1 MNTSYIK
8 YCERLGIN
16 PPESFF
22 GFYKKGEKL
31 YKKCGKSAVDSGKI
45 ASLQKRFGM
54 FGKWFDDVQNAAK
67 IISEDEDLLLFV
79 YIFSCILEER
89 HELCSMTLP
98 DRECAATDHLPLFS
112 FLLFADEMAENL
124 EKRKLPEDVIR
135 STMSCFGDE
144 MNDYHGLF
152 GRSGVRI
159 YSSWFMHFLNGD
171 IIRIGRLN
179 FEMSKFS
186 QHMRVYDCGG
196 ELKVLADGEYMH
208 KSGMVW
214 GSAGQTDEEGKYFAE
229 ITEENGAVSGY
240 AANEYGEIEPHR
252 ITLEGAREVLRRG
265 DKILS
270 VHIPAEDPLT
280 VELCEEAYKRAR
292 EIFASCYPEF
302 GFKAFCCFSWM
313 LEKRLRLITGKESN
327 ITRFADKYTGFP
339 LLSGDACFS
348 FLFHVYD
355 DKPELKNLPETTS
368 MQRAVKKYLCEG
380 GHFYAKGGVFLP

>member
-16 PPESFF
+16 PPDSFI
-22 GFYKKGEKL
+22 GFYEKGAEL
-31 YKKCGKSAVDSGKI
+31 YKKIGKALVD
-45 ASLQKRFGM
+45 ADMLHSLQNRFGM
-54 FGKWFDDVQNAAK
+54 FGKWFEDVLTAAK
-67 IISEDEDLLLFV
+67 QISEDEDLLLFV
-79 YIFSCILEER
+79 CIFSCIIEER
-89 HELCSMTLP
+89 HELCSMTMP

-112 FLLFADEMAENL
+112 FLRFADEMAENL

-135 STMSCFGDE
+135 STMGCFAHE

-159 YSSWFMHFLNGD
+159 YSSWFMHFLNGR
-171 IIRIGRLN
+171 ILRIGRLN
-179 FEMSKFS
+179 FEMTEFDRK
-186 QHMRVYDCGG
+186 MRVYEHCGK
-196 ELKVLADGEYMH
+196 LIVFADGEYMH

-355 DKPELKNLPETTS
+355 KPELKDLPETTS

>member
-16 PPESFF
+16 PPDSFI
-22 GFYKKGEKL
+22 GFYEKGAEL
-31 YKKCGKSAVDSGKI
+31 YKKIGKALVD
-45 ASLQKRFGM
+45 ADMLHSLQNRFGM
-54 FGKWFDDVQNAAK
+54 FGKWFEDVLTAAK
-67 IISEDEDLLLFV
+67 QISEDEDLLLFV
-79 YIFSCILEER
+79 CIFSCIIEER
-89 HELCSMTLP
+89 HELCSMTMP

-112 FLLFADEMAENL
+112 FLRFADEMAENL

-135 STMSCFGDE
+135 STMGCFAHE

-159 YSSWFMHFLNGD
+159 YSSWFMHFLNGR
-171 IIRIGRLN
+171 ILRIGRLN
-179 FEMSKFS
+179 FEMTEFDRK
-186 QHMRVYDCGG
+186 MRVYEHCGK
-196 ELKVLADGEYMH
+196 LIVFADGEYMH

-302 GFKAFCCFSWM
+302 DFKAFCCFSWM

-355 DKPELKNLPETTS
+355 KPELKDLPETTS

>member
-1 MNTSYIK
+1 MNSSYTE

-16 PPESFF
+16 PPDSFI
-22 GFYKKGEKL
+22 GFYEKGAEL
-31 YKKCGKSAVDSGKI
+31 YKKIGKALVD
-45 ASLQKRFGM
+45 ADMLHSLQKRFGM
-54 FGKWFDDVQNAAK
+54 FGNWFDDVQNAAK

-79 YIFSCILEER
+79 YIFACILEER
-89 HELCSMTLP
+89 HELFSMTLP
-98 DRECAATDHLPLFS
+98 DRDCAATDHLPLFS
-112 FLLFADEMAENL
+112 FLRFADEMAENL

-135 STMSCFGDE
+135 STMGCFAHE

-159 YSSWFMHFLNGD
+159 YSSWFMHFLNGR
-171 IIRIGRLN
+171 ILRIGRLN
-179 FEMSKFS
+179 FEMTEFDRK
-186 QHMRVYDCGG
+186 MRVYEHCGK
-196 ELKVLADGEYMH
+196 LIVFADGEYMH

-355 DKPELKNLPETTS
+355 KPELKDLPETTS

>member
-16 PPESFF
+16 PPDSFI
-22 GFYKKGEKL
+22 GFYEKGAEL
-31 YKKCGKSAVDSGKI
+31 YKKIGKALVD
-45 ASLQKRFGM
+45 ADMLHSLQNRFGM
-54 FGKWFDDVQNAAK
+54 FGKWFEDVLTAAK
-67 IISEDEDLLLFV
+67 QISEDEDLLLFV
-79 YIFSCILEER
+79 CIFSCIIEER
-89 HELCSMTLP
+89 HELCSMTMP

>member
-1 MNTSYIK
+1 MNSSYTE

-22 GFYKKGEKL
+22 GFYEKGAEL
-31 YKKCGKSAVDSGKI
+31 YKKIGKALVD
-45 ASLQKRFGM
+45 ADMLHSLQNRFGM
-54 FGKWFDDVQNAAK
+54 FGKWFEDVLTAAK
-67 IISEDEDLLLFV
+67 QISEDEDLLLFV
-79 YIFSCILEER
+79 CIFSCILEER
-89 HELCSMTLP
+89 HELCSMTMP
-98 DRECAATDHLPLFS
+98 DRDCAATDHLPLFS

-159 YSSWFMHFLNGD
+159 YSSWFMHFLNGR
-171 IIRIGRLN
+171 ILRIGRLN
-179 FEMSKFS
+179 FEMTEFDRK
-186 QHMRVYDCGG
+186 MRVYEHCGK
-196 ELKVLADGEYMH
+196 LIVFADGEYMH

-355 DKPELKNLPETTS
+355 KPELKNLPETTS

>member
-1 MNTSYIK
+1 MNTSYTE

-16 PPESFF
+16 PPDSFI
-22 GFYKKGEKL
+22 GFYEKGAEL
-31 YKKCGKSAVDSGKI
+31 YKKIGKALVD
-45 ASLQKRFGM
+45 ADMLHSLQNRFGM
-54 FGKWFDDVQNAAK
+54 FGKWFEDVLTAAK
-67 IISEDEDLLLFV
+67 QISEDEDLLLFV
-79 YIFSCILEER
+79 CIFSCIIEER
-89 HELCSMTLP
+89 HELCSMTMP

-112 FLLFADEMAENL
+112 FLRFADEMAENL

-135 STMSCFGDE
+135 STMGCFAHE

-159 YSSWFMHFLNGD
+159 YSSWFMHFLNGR
-171 IIRIGRLN
+171 ILRIGRLN
-179 FEMSKFS
+179 FEMTEFDRK
-186 QHMRVYDCGG
+186 MRVYEHCGK
-196 ELKVLADGEYMH
+196 LIVFADGEYMH

-355 DKPELKNLPETTS
+355 KPELKDLPETTS

>member
-1 MNTSYIK
+1 MNSSYTE

-45 ASLQKRFGM
+45 DSLQKRFGM

-79 YIFSCILEER
+79 YIFGCILEER

-112 FLLFADEMAENL
+112 FLRFADEMAENL

>member
-16 PPESFF
+16 PPDSFI
-22 GFYKKGEKL
+22 GFYEKGAEL
-31 YKKCGKSAVDSGKI
+31 YKKIGKALVD
-45 ASLQKRFGM
+45 ADMLHSLQNRFGM
-54 FGKWFDDVQNAAK
+54 FGKWFEDVLTAAK
-67 IISEDEDLLLFV
+67 QISEDEDLLLFV
-79 YIFSCILEER
+79 CIFSCIIEER

-112 FLLFADEMAENL
+112 FLRFADEMAENL

-135 STMSCFGDE
+135 STMGCFAHE

-159 YSSWFMHFLNGD
+159 YSSWFMHFLNGR
-171 IIRIGRLN
+171 ILRIGRLN
-179 FEMSKFS
+179 FEMTEFDRK
-186 QHMRVYDCGG
+186 MRVYEHCGK
-196 ELKVLADGEYMH
+196 LIVFADGEYMH

-355 DKPELKNLPETTS
+355 KPELKDLPETTS

>member
-1 MNTSYIK
+1 MNSSYTE

-112 FLLFADEMAENL
+112 FLRFADEMAENL

-144 MNDYHGLF
+144 MNDYYGLF

-179 FEMSKFS
+179 FEMTEFDRK
-186 QHMRVYDCGG
+186 MRVYEHCGK
-196 ELKVLADGEYMH
+196 LIVFADGEYMH

>member
-1 MNTSYIK
+1 MNSSYTE

-16 PPESFF
+16 PPDSFI
-22 GFYKKGEKL
+22 GFYEKGAEL
-31 YKKCGKSAVDSGKI
+31 YKKIGKALVD
-45 ASLQKRFGM
+45 ADMLHSLQNRFGM
-54 FGKWFDDVQNAAK
+54 FGKWFEDVLTAAK
-67 IISEDEDLLLFV
+67 QISEDEDLLLFV
-79 YIFSCILEER
+79 CIFSCIIEER
-89 HELCSMTLP
+89 HELCSMTMP

-112 FLLFADEMAENL
+112 FLRFADEMAENL

-135 STMSCFGDE
+135 STMGCFAHE

-159 YSSWFMHFLNGD
+159 YSSWFMHFLNGR
-171 IIRIGRLN
+171 ILRIGRLN
-179 FEMSKFS
+179 FEMTEFDRK
-186 QHMRVYDCGG
+186 MRVYEHCGK
-196 ELKVLADGEYMH
+196 LIVFADGEYMH

-355 DKPELKNLPETTS
+355 KPELKDLPETTS

>member
-1 MNTSYIK
+1 MNSSYTE

-16 PPESFF
+16 PPDSFI
-22 GFYKKGEKL
+22 GFYEKGAEL
-31 YKKCGKSAVDSGKI
+31 YKKIGKALVD
-45 ASLQKRFGM
+45 ADMLHSLQNRFGM
-54 FGKWFDDVQNAAK
+54 FGKWFEDVLTAAK
-67 IISEDEDLLLFV
+67 QISEDEDLLLFV
-79 YIFSCILEER
+79 CIFSCIIEER
-89 HELCSMTLP
+89 HELCSMTMP
-98 DRECAATDHLPLFS
+98 DRECAETDHLPLFS
-112 FLLFADEMAENL
+112 FLRFADEMAENL

-135 STMSCFGDE
+135 STMGCFAHE

-159 YSSWFMHFLNGD
+159 YSSWFMHFLNGR
-171 IIRIGRLN
+171 ILRIGRLN
-179 FEMSKFS
+179 FEMTEFDRK
-186 QHMRVYDCGG
+186 MRVYEHCGK
-196 ELKVLADGEYMH
+196 LIVFADGEYMH

-355 DKPELKNLPETTS
+355 KPELKDLPETTS

>member
-1 MNTSYIK
+1 MNTSYTE

-16 PPESFF
+16 PPDSFI
-22 GFYKKGEKL
+22 GFYEKGAEL
-31 YKKCGKSAVDSGKI
+31 YKKIGKALVD
-45 ASLQKRFGM
+45 ADMLHSLQNRFGM
-54 FGKWFDDVQNAAK
+54 FGKWFEDVLTAAK
-67 IISEDEDLLLFV
+67 QISEDEDLLLFV
-79 YIFSCILEER
+79 CIFSCIIEER
-89 HELCSMTLP
+89 HELCSMTMP

-112 FLLFADEMAENL
+112 FLRFADEMAENL

-135 STMSCFGDE
+135 STMGCFAHE

-159 YSSWFMHFLNGD
+159 YSSWFMHFLNGR
-171 IIRIGRLN
+171 ILRIGRLN
-179 FEMSKFS
+179 FEMTEFDRK
-186 QHMRVYDCGG
+186 MRVYEHCGK
-196 ELKVLADGEYMH
+196 LIVFADGEYMH

-302 GFKAFCCFSWM
+302 DFKAFCCFSWM

-355 DKPELKNLPETTS
+355 KPELKDLPETTS

>member
-54 FGKWFDDVQNAAK
+54 FGKWFEDVLTAAK
-67 IISEDEDLLLFV
+67 QISEDEDLLLFV
-79 YIFSCILEER
+79 CIFSCIIEER
-89 HELCSMTLP
+89 HELCSMTMP

-112 FLLFADEMAENL
+112 FLRFADEMAENL

-135 STMSCFGDE
+135 STMGCFAHE

-159 YSSWFMHFLNGD
+159 YSSWFMHFLNGR
-171 IIRIGRLN
+171 ILRIGRLN
-179 FEMSKFS
+179 FEMTEFDRK
-186 QHMRVYDCGG
+186 MRVYEHCGK
-196 ELKVLADGEYMH
+196 LIVFADGEYMH

>member
-1 MNTSYIK
+1 MNSSYTE

-79 YIFSCILEER
+79 YIFGCILEER

-98 DRECAATDHLPLFS
+98 DRECAETDHLPLFS
-112 FLLFADEMAENL
+112 FLRFADEMAENL

-144 MNDYHGLF
+144 MNDYYGLF

-179 FEMSKFS
+179 FEMTEFDRK
-186 QHMRVYDCGG
+186 MRVYEHCGK
-196 ELKVLADGEYMH
+196 LIVFADGEYMH

-229 ITEENGAVSGY
+229 ITEKNGAVSGY